1 MRTALLVFI
10 TALMAVTNTAIAEDA
25 VELETTFIKGNKEL
39 PQIIYIVPWQ
49 SIEKINTKQK
59 KLVLHS
65 LFGDIFD
72 PVTSQ
77 SLHATF
83 K

>member
-1 MRTALLVFI
+1 M
-10 TALMAVTNTAIAEDA
+10 NTARLFIIVLLMTLSRATIAEDA

-39 PQIIYIVPWQ
+39 PQIIYILPWK
-49 SIEKINTKQK
+49 SIEKINIKQE

-72 PVTSQ
+72 PVSSKDLAQ
-77 SLHATF
+77 
-83 K
+83 